1 MARAKVVEDWTRD
14 GGVLLMGYE
23 MYRLLSLKK
32 SFVTGRKRKTK
43 KPAGPV
49 IIDLDEEDRQQE
61 LMKGLLGIAGGKC
74 IAFTLVMVYNE
85 FPCVLCCLQ
94 GLREHWRGPGRML
107 SYVTRATVSK
117 TATPAP
123 HRP

>member
-1 MARAKVVEDWTRD
+1 MIDVSPVSVRTTVARAKVVEEWTHN

-32 SFVTGRKRKTK
+32 SFVTGRKRKSK

-61 LMKGLLGIAGGKC
+61 LMKGL
-74 IAFTLVMVYNE
+74 
-85 FPCVLCCLQ
+85 
-94 GLREHWRGPGRML
+94 
-107 SYVTRATVSK
+107 
-117 TATPAP
+117 
-123 HRP
+123 

>member
-61 LMKGLLGIAGGKC
+61 LMKGLSGFRGWKTHGIYSGC
-74 IAFTLVMVYNE
+74 
-85 FPCVLCCLQ
+85 
-94 GLREHWRGPGRML
+94 GL
-107 SYVTRATVSK
+107 
-117 TATPAP
+117 
-123 HRP
+123 